1 MRENKT
7 IAAARAEAEAAQAGF
22 VEAVGNLGSSAD
34 TARMEAT
41 ASAKRIAPIAIAAA
55 GALVLV
61 GVIRKLR

>member
-1 MRENKT
+1 MRENKQV
-7 IAAARAEAEAAQAGF
+7 AAARVEAEAAQAGF

-34 TARMEAT
+34 SARLEAT

-61 GVIRKLR
+61 GVLRKLR

>member
-1 MRENKT
+1 
-7 IAAARAEAEAAQAGF
+7 

-34 TARMEAT
+34 SARLEAT

-61 GVIRKLR
+61 GVLRKLR

>member
-1 MRENKT
+1 MRENKNV
-7 IAAARAEAEAAQAGF
+7 AAARAEAEAAQAGF
-22 VEAVGNLGSSAD
+22 VKAVGNFGSSAD
-34 TARMEAT
+34 SARMEAT

>member
-1 MRENKT
+1 MAENKNV
-7 IAAARAEAEAAQAGF
+7 AAARAEAEAAQAGF

-34 TARMEAT
+34 SARVEAT

-61 GVIRKLR
+61 GIIRKLR

>member
-7 IAAARAEAEAAQAGF
+7 VAAARVEAEAAQAGF
-22 VEAVGNLGSSAD
+22 VEAVGSFGSSAD
-34 TARMEAT
+34 SARMEAT

-55 GALVLV
+55 GALLVV

>member
-1 MRENKT
+1 MRENKAV
-7 IAAARAEAEAAQAGF
+7 AAARAEAEAAQAGF

-41 ASAKRIAPIAIAAA
+41 ASAKRVAPIAIAAA
-55 GALVLV
+55 GALVLF

>member
-1 MRENKT
+1 
-7 IAAARAEAEAAQAGF
+7 
-22 VEAVGNLGSSAD
+22 V
-34 TARMEAT
+34 EAT